1 MRDRLAHR
9 VRNAAGN
16 GKAAARRRAFAQRS
30 GLGDL
35 GEVDALCLEHAHD
48 LFKRQNKID
57 LAAHARAHG
66 FELFRAARPDERDL
80 LAGVL
85 LLAEARREHHGRE
98 RHGDA
103 VRLLREELFCHICPA
118 RAAGCRHE
126 RLLSGDLLQKVLCLV
141 ERAEIRADGYL
152 RHMAKAEH
160 FHRGLELV
168 RRHIR
173 AELADKRGRNDRN
186 DLFTAAQRLNELEQ
200 LALIRDRTERT
211 VHKAH
216 AAGDAFIVID
226 LGAPML
232 VGADGVHAARLGARA
247 LLQNNRVVGADVR
260 ALSAA
265 DAEILLNAAHAAVAE
280 LDRLFRADLAAR
292 MRQTV
297 LTEVRDDVTLFRA
310 GVAGKF
316 QDVHQRRLIVFLR
329 SRALL
334 HTGGKRRVLVER
346 TGAQPHCETEPL
358 ADNRSFQKDA
368 AAVLGDLAGN
378 DLVWQI
384 LNAGVVAALVA
395 HAGDLRE
402 YLAANVGDGGINAAN
417 AQWKHPL
424 FRFTSMRYS
433 ISRSAPPASRGKDA
447 PHLRPLPAR

>member
-1 MRDRLAHR
+1 MFQRAVWKESRGVRLTGRRGFSVYTGFGFGGALFLRLRGIAAHDGRRLLDRQERTGARDAAARARHALEQIPVVLARLGEQEHLPAVSEPLRAGGFHLAVGVDVRDRLAHR
-9 VRNAAGN
+9 VRDAAGN

-35 GEVDALCLEHAHD
+35 GEVDALCLKHAHD

-57 LAAHARAHG
+57 LTAHARAHG
-66 FELFRAARPDERDL
+66 FELFSAARPDERDL

-280 LDRLFRADLAAR
+280 LDSLFRADLAAR

-297 LTEVRDDVTLFRA
+297 LT
-310 GVAGKF
+310 
-316 QDVHQRRLIVFLR
+316 
-329 SRALL
+329 
-334 HTGGKRRVLVER
+334 
-346 TGAQPHCETEPL
+346 
-358 ADNRSFQKDA
+358 
-368 AAVLGDLAGN
+368 
-378 DLVWQI
+378 
-384 LNAGVVAALVA
+384 
-395 HAGDLRE
+395 
-402 YLAANVGDGGINAAN
+402 
-417 AQWKHPL
+417 
-424 FRFTSMRYS
+424 
-433 ISRSAPPASRGKDA
+433 
-447 PHLRPLPAR
+447 